1 MCYVLR
7 LYTIC
12 PYASLYVSLCLNVC
26 VLMVCII
33 CPQTL
38 HNMSLCYV
46 IDKAKP
52 VINVIH
58 HCMQAGTYRFPEP
71 EKTFGHVLTILREN
85 RAAVEWLTDKGSN
98 NVEDVPHYKNF
109 VDALEQAIRNV
120 ALSGSRLFKKG
131 SIKTKESWQRVD
143 KWRKALV
150 VLFVLRYVMCPY
162 AFNHVSSCI

>member
-1 MCYVLR
+1 MLECVCPHGLYHMSSNFTQYVLM
-7 LYTIC
+7 LECMY
-12 PYASLYVSLCLNVC
+12 PHALNHF
-26 VLMVCII
+26 
-33 CPQTL
+33 PF
-38 HNMSLCYV
+38 